1 MSAAPVLKTTVIKA
15 EDVKNVDVH
24 LFSCD
29 IHGKAQAKKKKGKS
43 KTKTSEPYL
52 PRVQPVEGQPG
63 VFKSQCNGRQ
73 LKGRQLSLPEGYS
86 GIVSRSPA
94 TERDPESKTIR
105 VSGTFDKIT
114 AWNWSVPL
122 CEDKSR
128 QINDWI
134 AVSRAVHGTD
144 SDCVV
149 TESKSVQCGGSAE
162 PVYLLRS

>member
-1 MSAAPVLKTTVIKA
+1 MSAASELKTKVIKA

-29 IHGKAQAKKKKGKS
+29 IHSKAQTKQKKGKS
-43 KTKTSEPYL
+43 KTKGLEPFV

-63 VFKSQCNGRQ
+63 VFKSQCHGRQ

-94 TERDPESKTIR
+94 TDRDPESKTIL

-134 AVSRAVHGTD
+134 AVSQAVHGTD
-144 SDCVV
+144 SDWV
-149 TESKSVQCGGSAE
+149 
-162 PVYLLRS
+162 